1 MKLSY
6 LKLHHVAR
14 HIVEGNGKVAQ
25 TVKTSVLKIMKKWI
39 KIEGWEKSEYGI
51 KIQGYVEK
59 FFGNLFVEEVVLVP
73 VWIRTWRIKFAFI
86 ECINQPFISHF
97 IIMICSTYSL
107 NHPFISHSQAIMIL
121 TYKNILWRE
130 WEKSFLSKKVSG
142 IAGFYSNIPH
152 TFACKI
158 LVGLNIECI

>member
-1 MKLSY
+1 MRVERNQRMESRFKET
-6 LKLHHVAR
+6 LKLV
-14 HIVEGNGKVAQ
+14 
-25 TVKTSVLKIMKKWI
+25 
-39 KIEGWEKSEYGI
+39 
-51 KIQGYVEK
+51 
-59 FFGNLFVEEVVLVP
+59 FGNLFVEEVVLVP
-73 VWIRTWRIKFAFI
+73 VWIRTWGIKFAFI

-107 NHPFISHSQAIMIL
+107 NHPFISHSQAIIMIL

-152 TFACKI
+152 TFACKR

>member
-1 MKLSY
+1 MRVGRNQSMESRFKDTL
-6 LKLHHVAR
+6 R
-14 HIVEGNGKVAQ
+14 
-25 TVKTSVLKIMKKWI
+25 T
-39 KIEGWEKSEYGI
+39 
-51 KIQGYVEK
+51 
-59 FFGNLFVEEVVLVP
+59 FFGNLFVKEVVLVP

-130 WEKSFLSKKVSG
+130 WEKSFLSKKVSR
-142 IAGFYSNIPH
+142 ITGFYSNIPH
-152 TFACKI
+152 TFACSVTV
-158 LVGLNIECI
+158 LQSVARYSMFLHDREL

>member
-1 MKLSY
+1 MRVERNQRMESRFEET
-6 LKLHHVAR
+6 LKLV
-14 HIVEGNGKVAQ
+14 
-25 TVKTSVLKIMKKWI
+25 
-39 KIEGWEKSEYGI
+39 
-51 KIQGYVEK
+51 
-59 FFGNLFVEEVVLVP
+59 FGNLFVEEVVLVP

-152 TFACKI
+152 TFACSVTV
-158 LVGLNIECI
+158 LQSVAWYSMFLHDREL